1 MLPFPDVE
9 KDSIFRKEVSSGP
22 YKWVTVVIK
31 WRYYMVCFVRKRCS
45 VMI

>member
-22 YKWVTVVIK
+22 YKWVTAGHKMALLHGVLCEK
-31 WRYYMVCFVRKRCS
+31 AL
-45 VMI
+45 

>member
-1 MLPFPDVE
+1 M
-9 KDSIFRKEVSSGP
+9 SSGP
-22 YKWVTVVIK
+22 YKWVTVAIK